1 MMRRSGVEV
10 AIRNPMR
17 WSLLPLAAAVLL
29 LASRGF
35 GQNTVPSNGLE
46 FMSQGRFEEALPAL
60 EAQAAGD
67 PGNSKIAAARVG
79 CLVQLGRWNEA
90 LAASENLVGRFPKDP
105 EMALLR
111 ADCLFLTFQPGRAVE
126 AYGPAL
132 SDPRWGSIAL
142 SKAATAALAHGD
154 QELAR
159 SLFRQARERGIPLTD
174 SALQVEFG
182 AEDDLQRK
190 LAILK
195 DLISRNPESA
205 SLRDQLALDLALA
218 SRPAAANA
226 PPASYPSRTQIKE
239 IYREPSIPVKLLDG
253 QSPVWLALDTGSESL
268 LLNQDRVKKLALPD
282 LSKAVY
288 GGWGYRGLQETRYVY
303 VGKIEAAG
311 RVLTGVPAIVNT
323 RDAEFW
329 TKKGGYIGL
338 WPFLKD
344 VAFYDRRGGVFAL
357 WPPGTSPSQLLGE
370 KAISVP
376 ALWYRGLCL
385 IPVSINGGEPHPFL
399 LDTGAPYSLLDRER
413 AARIGVRVNSGKYG
427 NVHGLGFSG
436 AFTSNVAESVVIEVG
451 GRSFIR
457 RLVLVTDIPQRFPVP
472 LYGIIGRDLLNEFK
486 LVFDGPGARVS
497 LKSY

>member
-1 MMRRSGVEV
+1 MMGLSDVQCV
-10 AIRNPMR
+10 IQIRMR
-17 WSLLPLAAAVLL
+17 WSLLPLMGALLL
-29 LASRGF
+29 LASHGF
-35 GQNTVPSNGLE
+35 GQSTAPSNGLE
-46 FMSQGRFEEALPAL
+46 LMSQGRFEEALSAL

-90 LAASENLVGRFPKDP
+90 LAASEKLMDRFPKDP
-105 EMALLR
+105 EMAILR
-111 ADCLFLTFQPGRAVE
+111 ADCLFLTFQPARAVE
-126 AYGPAL
+126 AYAPAL
-132 SDPRWGSIAL
+132 SDPRLGSTAL
-142 SKAATAALAHGD
+142 SKAATAALARGD
-154 QELAR
+154 QKLAL
-159 SLFRQARERGIPLTD
+159 SLFQQAKDHGIPLTD

-182 AEDDLQRK
+182 VEDDLQKK
-190 LAILK
+190 LAILTE
-195 DLISRNPESA
+195 LISRNPGAA
-205 SLRDQLALDLALA
+205 SFKDQLALDQALA
-218 SRPAAANA
+218 SRSPTTNA
-226 PPASYPSRTQIKE
+226 PPPSYPSRTQIKE

-253 QSPVWLALDTGSESL
+253 QNPVWLALDTGSESL
-268 LLNQDRVKKLALPD
+268 LLNEDLAKKLALPN

-303 VGKIEAAG
+303 VARIEAAG
-311 RVLTGVPAIVNT
+311 RVLTGVPSIVNT

-357 WPPGTSPSQLLGE
+357 WPAGTPPSQLLGE
-370 KAISVP
+370 KAVSVP

-427 NVHGLGFSG
+427 NVHGVGFSG
-436 AFTSNVAESVVIEVG
+436 AFTSSVAESIVMQVG
-451 GRSFIR
+451 GRSFAR
-457 RLVLVTDIPQRFPVP
+457 RLILVTDIPQRFPVP

-486 LVFDGPGARVS
+486 LVFDGPGARVVF
-497 LKSY
+497 KPY